1 MNVCYTLFTILLNV
15 IHVPNSVIELGFF
28 IETKK
33 KTLQESLFIYGFY
46 YALRTLVAWG
56 PR

>member
-33 KTLQESLFIYGFY
+33 RLCKRAFLYMVFIMLYE
-46 YALRTLVAWG
+46 R
-56 PR
+56 